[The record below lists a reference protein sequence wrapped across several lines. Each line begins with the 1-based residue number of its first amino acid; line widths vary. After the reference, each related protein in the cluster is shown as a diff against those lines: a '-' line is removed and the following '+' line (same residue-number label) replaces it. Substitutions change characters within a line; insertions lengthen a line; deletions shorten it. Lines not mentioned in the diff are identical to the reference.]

1 MYNEKKTLVN
11 GNTIPAL
18 ALGTWQTPNEVAG
31 QAVRDAVSVGYRHID
46 TAIVYENEAG
56 IGEGIRSC
64 GVARE
69 ELFLTSKIPAEV
81 KTFEGAEKAIDD
93 SLRTLGVSYLDL
105 MLIHAPRPWEEMFV
119 PEHADYYAENLAV
132 WRALEKAYEEKKV
145 RAIGVSNFEIPDLQN
160 LLDHAKIK
168 PQVNQIR
175 LHIGHDM
182 FRLMDFCAQ
191 NDILVEGYSPNATGK
206 LFGHPAVQKMAD
218 KYGVSVSQLCI
229 KYDLQ
234 LGTVVLAKTTH
245 KEYMIANGNLDF
257 MISDADMDIL
267 KNVEEIPYP

>member
-1 MYNEKKTLVN
+1 MYNEKMTLVN

-18 ALGTWQTPNEVAG
+18 ALGTWQTPNGIAEQV
-31 QAVRDAVSVGYRHID
+31 VRDAVSAGYRHID
-46 TAIVYENEAG
+46 TAIVYENEGG
-56 IGEGIRSC
+56 IGEGVKSC
-64 GVARE
+64 GIARE
-69 ELFLTSKIPAEV
+69 ELFLTSKIPAEI

-93 SLRTLGVSYLDL
+93 SLRTLGVSYLDM

-119 PEHADYYAENLAV
+119 PEHPDYHTENLAV
-132 WRALEKAYEEKKV
+132 WRALEKAYEENKV

-160 LLDHAKIK
+160 LLAHAKIR

-175 LHIGHDM
+175 LHIGHDV
-182 FRLMDFCAQ
+182 FQLMDFCVQ
-191 NDILVEGYSPNATGK
+191 NNILVEGYSPNATGK
-206 LFGHPAVQKMAD
+206 LFSHPAVQKMAE
-218 KYGVSVSQLCI
+218 KYDVSVSQLCI

-257 MISDADMDIL
+257 VISDADMDIL
-267 KNVEEIPYP
+267 KNVEEIQYP

>member
-1 MYNEKKTLVN
+1 MYNEKMTLVN

-119 PEHADYYAENLAV
+119 PEHADYYVENLAV

-182 FRLMDFCAQ
+182 FRLMGFCAQ

-206 LFGHPAVQKMAD
+206 LFGHPAVQKMAE

-257 MISDADMDIL
+257 VISDADMDIL
-267 KNVEEIPYP
+267 KNVEEIQYP